1 MQSIKQEEGS
11 MRTKV
16 ISIAFSSLMLVFI
29 LGLGINSLAQEEM
42 PFGGADDVKFAN
54 NLWKAMQGYEEWP
67 MSSGVYPGTSPHG
80 KFLRM
85 YYNMVHVDGTPY
97 HIIVKDN
104 FGGEDATQEKV
115 AESPGDYLAAV
126 TIMLQREDGYDPE
139 NNNWFWVKY
148 GPDGKI
154 MQNPK
159 GVALAGRV
167 AKGTGQACIS
177 CHAKAKGDDYLFSND
192 Q

>member
-1 MQSIKQEEGS
+1 MSK
-11 MRTKV
+11 RALA
-16 ISIAFSSLMLVFI
+16 IAFFSLMFI
-29 LGLGINSLAQEEM
+29 LITGLGINALAQKDM
-42 PFGGADDVKFAN
+42 PFGGSDDVEFAN
-54 NLWKAMQGYEEWP
+54 KLWTAMDGYQDWP
-67 MSSGVYPGTSPHG
+67 MRSGVYPGASPHG
-80 KFLRM
+80 KFLKL
-85 YYNMVHVDGTPY
+85 YYNMVHVKGKPY
-97 HIIVKDN
+97 HIVVKDN

-126 TIMLQREDGYDPE
+126 TIMLQREDGYDPD

-154 MQNPK
+154 LTNPK

-177 CHAKAKGDDYLFSND
+177 CHANAKGDDYLFTND